1 MNNQQSGG
9 EAIRLTN
16 RTARALREQ
25 ARQQQFALHVAAT
38 VITLL
43 LAVAAVLLGMRH
55 LIAVPLT
62 VLAAIAID
70 ALLILLARGRY
81 LSLTGQA
88 ICTEAAA
95 RQMRGQSAE
104 EIRMQTA
111 QRDLQRIKED
121 LGLGRDEEDEDLRA
135 PQKKTASHVET
146 VHTDGDTRAVP
157 PAARRRRQARLQVLT
172 SDEPADQAK

>member
-62 VLAAIAID
+62 AVVYR
-70 ALLILLARGRY
+70 LIKDY
-81 LSLTGQA
+81 L
-88 ICTEAAA
+88 
-95 RQMRGQSAE
+95 R
-104 EIRMQTA
+104 
-111 QRDLQRIKED
+111 
-121 LGLGRDEEDEDLRA
+121 
-135 PQKKTASHVET
+135 KTPAKQ
-146 VHTDGDTRAVP
+146 DT
-157 PAARRRRQARLQVLT
+157 
-172 SDEPADQAK
+172 